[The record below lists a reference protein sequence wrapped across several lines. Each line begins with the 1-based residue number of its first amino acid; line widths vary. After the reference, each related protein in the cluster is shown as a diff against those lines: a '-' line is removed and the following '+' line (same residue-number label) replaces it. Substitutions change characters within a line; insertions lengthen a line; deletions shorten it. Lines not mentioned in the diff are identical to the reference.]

1 MKLGRLWPPVVVST
15 AMSPFLRSYLTVVWF
30 GLAAFLVAGLLLG
43 ISALL
48 RPNKPTREKLL
59 TYESGVDPVGE
70 GWSQSQV
77 RYYIFALLFVVFDVE
92 AVFIFPWAT
101 QLERYGTFGLVEM
114 GVFVFVLLLGLLYAW
129 RKGVLRW
136 V

>member
-1 MKLGRLWPPVVVST
+1 
-15 AMSPFLRSYLTVVWF
+15 MSDFLRDYLTVVWF
-30 GLAAFLVAGLLLG
+30 AATALVLAGLLLG
-43 ISALL
+43 LSALL
-48 RPNKPTREKLL
+48 RSYKLSSEKLIA
-59 TYESGVDPVGE
+59 YESGVNPVGD

-92 AVFIFPWAT
+92 AVFIFPWAM
-101 QLERYGTFGLVEM
+101 QLEVYGTFGLVEM
-114 GVFVFVLLLGLLYAW
+114 GIFVFVLLLGLVYAW